1 MEILAALIS
10 CRYEMRETM
19 LKELNQVIDYVEEHI
34 TDDLALE
41 IISKYKH
48 NLRMIA
54 SALRIL
60 IR

>member
-1 MEILAALIS
+1 
-10 CRYEMRETM
+10 M
-19 LKELNQVIDYVEEHI
+19 LKELNQVIDYIEEHI